1 MPGKEGGGNKVSR
14 EKPDDEG
21 GRLMGGCWRMK
32 QKYAERI
39 KEGRGIPVSFS
50 SILGFFFFGLGLYL
64 EVRRQTFSA
73 EFCPQCSHSKRNP
86 LL

>member
-39 KEGRGIPVSFS
+39 KEGKWIPVSFS
-50 SILGFFFFGLGLYL
+50 SILGFFFFFFGSVFAWFWYQGNADIV
-64 EVRRQTFSA
+64 E
-73 EFCPQCSHSKRNP
+73 
-86 LL
+86 

>member
-50 SILGFFFFGLGLYL
+50 FYFGFFFFFFFFGLGLYL
-64 EVRRQTFSA
+64 EVRR
-73 EFCPQCSHSKRNP
+73 
-86 LL
+86 